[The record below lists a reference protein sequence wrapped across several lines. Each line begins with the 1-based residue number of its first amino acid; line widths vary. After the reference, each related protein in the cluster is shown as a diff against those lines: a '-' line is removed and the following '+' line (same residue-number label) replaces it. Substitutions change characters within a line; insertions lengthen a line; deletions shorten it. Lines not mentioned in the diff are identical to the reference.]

1 MYHADQMGT
10 SWYPGK
16 EETYGYIRQGNFMD
30 PRDYSTAR
38 ENEAFLNVNYPI
50 AFVYS
55 EFGCIVDDLIATY
68 GKQKFMRYTKN
79 LCSAFD
85 HERVFL
91 EVYGIDFDD
100 FLLDFRKRAAEVA
113 RKT

>member
-1 MYHADQMGT
+1 
-10 SWYPGK
+10 
-16 EETYGYIRQGNFMD
+16 MD
-30 PRDYSTAR
+30 LWDYSIVR
-38 ENEAFLNVNYPI
+38 ENEAFLNVNYLI